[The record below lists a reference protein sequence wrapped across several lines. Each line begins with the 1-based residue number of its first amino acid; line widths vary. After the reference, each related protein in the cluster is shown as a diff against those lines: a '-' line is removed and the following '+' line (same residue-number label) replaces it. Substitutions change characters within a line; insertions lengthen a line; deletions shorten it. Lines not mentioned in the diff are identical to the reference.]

1 MSLSHK
7 VSYQTLYTVGVA
19 EYPWR
24 VHRGMVEVVAE
35 CSEKALCQ
43 EVLGLSESIP
53 ILTMSVR
60 RRDNR

>member
-7 VSYQTLYTVGVA
+7 VSYQYYTVGVA

-24 VHRGMVEVVAE
+24 VHRGMVEVVTE

-43 EVLGLSESIP
+43 EVLGLSESVP

-60 RRDNR
+60 RRENR